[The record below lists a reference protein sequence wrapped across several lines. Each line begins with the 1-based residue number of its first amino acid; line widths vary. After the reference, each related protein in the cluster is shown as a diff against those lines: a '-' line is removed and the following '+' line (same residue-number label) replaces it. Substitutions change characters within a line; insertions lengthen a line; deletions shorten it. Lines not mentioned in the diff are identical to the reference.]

1 MTKTLFPT
9 LKILSNQQAIISAA
23 YLICIGVAF
32 LCGESTMPFVYS
44 IAASSSFAIIFSL
57 LTRGADINKPTDRR
71 GAFLTVSMSW
81 LSLSLSGAC
90 PYLFSGAIPHF
101 VDAFFESASGFTTT
115 GSSILIDIEALPRSI
130 LFWRSM
136 THWIGGIGIIVLV
149 ILVMPKMR
157 LGGNHLFSMESSLQE
172 KISPKIKSVGQK
184 LLVIYLSLT
193 LLETVFLLLGGMN
206 LFESVTH
213 AFGTVATGGF
223 SPKNDSIAGYSP
235 YIQYVIM
242 AFMFLAAVNFSIY
255 YFIVA
260 GGWKKVFKND
270 ELKFYVG
277 VTVVL
282 GLVITFI
289 LFYETDKGLEE
300 SFREAF
306 FQVVST
312 ISCTGFASADY
323 LLWPQIGFVLIF
335 LMMFLGGSTGS
346 TTGGIKMG
354 RHLVMYKS
362 IIKQFK
368 QLRSPNGVF
377 NISLNGKTLDSDSS
391 TSVLTFIVLYMVVF
405 VVGSLIV
412 MASGLDVVS
421 AASAVATCMAGIGPG
436 LGSVGPTSNFAHI
449 PEITK
454 IILPIIMIIGRLEI
468 YTFLILFSKT
478 YWKA

>member
-1 MTKTLFPT
+1 MTKTYLPT
-9 LKILSNQQAIISAA
+9 LKVLSTQQAIISAA
-23 YLICIGVAF
+23 YLICIGVAT
-32 LCGESTMPFVYS
+32 LCGESVIPFIYS
-44 IAASSSFAIIFSL
+44 IAISGSVALALAF
-57 LTRGADINKPTDRR
+57 LTRGADINKSTDRK
-71 GAFLTVSMSW
+71 GAFLTVSLSW
-81 LSLSLSGAC
+81 LTLSLSGVC
-90 PYLFSGAIPHF
+90 PYIFSGYIPHF

-115 GSSILIDIEALPRSI
+115 GSSILCDIEALPKSI

-184 LLVIYLSLT
+184 LLVIYLTLT
-193 LLETVFLLLGGMN
+193 FLEILFLTLGGMN

-223 SPKNDSIAGYSP
+223 SPKNDSVASYSP

-242 AFMFLAAVNFSIY
+242 TFMFLAAINFSIY
-255 YFIVA
+255 YFVVV
-260 GGWKKVFKND
+260 GGWKKIFRND

-277 VTVVL
+277 ATAIL
-282 GLVITFI
+282 GIAITLI
-289 LFYETDKGLEE
+289 LFYETDMGLEE
-300 SFREAF
+300 SFRESF
-306 FQVVST
+306 FQVIST

-323 LLWPQIGFVLIF
+323 LRWPQIAFVLIF

-377 NISLNGKTLDSDSS
+377 NISLNGKALDQDSS
-391 TSVLTFIVLYMVVF
+391 FSVLTFIILYMVVF
-405 VVGSLIV
+405 VVGTLIV
-412 MASGLDVVS
+412 MISGLDVIS
-421 AASAVATCMAGIGPG
+421 AASSVATCMAGIGPG
-436 LGSVGPTSNFAHI
+436 FGSVGPANNFAHI

-454 IILPIIMIIGRLEI
+454 VILPVIMIIGRLEI
-468 YTFLILFSKT
+468 YTFLILFSKS

>member
-9 LKILSNQQAIISAA
+9 LKVLSNQQVIVSGAF
-23 YLICIGVAF
+23 LICIGVAL
-32 LCGESTMPFVYS
+32 LCHESIMPFVYS
-44 IAASSSFAIIFSL
+44 IAVSGSVAVALNL
-57 LTRGADINKPTDRR
+57 LTRGADISKSTDRK
-71 GAFLTVSMSW
+71 GAFLTVSLSW
-81 LSLSLSGAC
+81 LTLSLSGVG
-90 PYLFSGAIPHF
+90 PYVFSGAIPHF
-101 VDAFFESASGFTTT
+101 IDAFFESASGFTTT
-115 GSSILIDIEALPRSI
+115 GSSILNDIEALPHSI

-149 ILVMPKMR
+149 ILVMPRMK

-184 LLVIYLSLT
+184 LLLIYLALT
-193 LLETVFLLLGGMN
+193 VLEVTFLMLGGMN

-242 AFMFLAAVNFSIY
+242 LFMFLAAVNFALY
-255 YFIVA
+255 YFVVVGA
-260 GGWKKVFKND
+260 WKKILRND
-270 ELKFYVG
+270 ELKFYISA
-277 VTVVL
+277 TLVL

-289 LFYETDKGLEE
+289 LFYETHMGFEE

-306 FQVVST
+306 FQVIST

-368 QLRSPNGVF
+368 QLKSPNGVF
-377 NISLNGKTLDSDSS
+377 NISLNGRTLDPDTNS
-391 TSVLTFIVLYMVVF
+391 SVLTFILLYMVVF
-405 VVGSLIV
+405 VAGTLVV
-412 MASGLDVVS
+412 MVSGLDVVS
-421 AASAVATCMAGIGPG
+421 AASSVATSMAGIGPG
-436 LGSVGPTSNFAHI
+436 LGSVGPTSNFANI
-449 PEITK
+449 PEVTK
-454 IILPIIMIIGRLEI
+454 VILPIIMIIGRLEI
-468 YTFLILFSKT
+468 YTFLILFGKS
-478 YWKA
+478 YWKT